1 MLQHESLELLTT
13 LADNDNP
20 SASVDNDTLNTLF
33 EVLKQALKNRDL
45 KAILLSQRVLVH
57 LLSEESQIDKINTI
71 LEKDV
76 LDLFEAIIEL

>member
-20 SASVDNDTLNTLF
+20 SASVDNDTLNILF
-33 EVLKQALKNRDL
+33 EVLKQALKNGDL